1 MKKVL
6 YYCSNMTDASCNLA
20 LEKFLLQNRR
30 EDTVFL
36 IWQNAP
42 CVIIGKNQ
50 VASSEVDLAFA
61 RKTGIPVF
69 RRHTGGGAVYH
80 DLGNVNFTFIKDY
93 DPDAPPRFSSLVSPI
108 VDFLRQ
114 MNLPAVTGSR
124 NDVAVDKHKVCG
136 TAFTI
141 DRCQGVFEKSP
152 AVYAEKPQDLF
163 SAYDSDRPSGH
174 FEKDPLVVFP
184 VETDTP
190 AAPVPCKPRILIHG
204 CLLFD
209 VDLDTLSRALT
220 PPPEKLIRHGIPSV
234 RSRVANLK
242 DFLPHET
249 VESFKAK
256 LSASVLSGSVPEKLR
271 LSSEDFKTIFALAE
285 TYQNLA

>member
-1 MKKVL
+1 MKKIL
-6 YYCSNMTDASCNLA
+6 YYYSNMTDASRNLA

-30 EDTVFL
+30 ESTVFV

-61 RKTGIPVF
+61 RKNGIPVF

-80 DLGNVNFTFIKDY
+80 DLGNINFTFIKDY
-93 DPDAPPRFSSLVSPI
+93 DPDAPPRFSALVSPI

-114 MNLPAVTGSR
+114 MNLPAVTGIR

-141 DRCQGVFEKSP
+141 DKCRGDFEKIP
-152 AVYAEKPQDLF
+152 AVYADKPQRAF
-163 SAYDSDRPSGH
+163 SDYDSDRPAGR
-174 FEKDPLVVFP
+174 FDKDPLVIFP
-184 VETDTP
+184 VETDNP
-190 AAPVPCKPRILIHG
+190 ATPVPCKPRILVHG

-209 VDLDTLSRALT
+209 TNLDILSRILT
-220 PPPEKLIRHGIPSV
+220 PPPEKLHRHGIPSV
-234 RSRVANLK
+234 RNRVANLK
-242 DFLPHET
+242 DFLPGET
-249 VESFKAK
+249 LDSFKAK
-256 LSASVLSGSVPEKLR
+256 LSDSVLSGHIPEKLR
-271 LSSEDFKTIFALAE
+271 LSPEDFKTIFTLAE
-285 TYQNLA
+285 SYQNLA